1 MTFDEKVV
9 YGNTSYEDLLKEIH
23 KNSKDKEKQIKLL
36 IEQLK
41 PLIGDSVNSAIMIVP
56 LIASYLNSS
65 LKNDDN
71 LIKLAQLVQRGMA
84 PEATAEEGF
93 GFSDTEKEL
102 IMNQIHSIKKEIDK
116 PVEKPDVSQ

>member
-1 MTFDEKVV
+1 MSSSKIV
-9 YGNTSYEDLLKEIH
+9 YGNTTFEDLLKEIH
-23 KNSKDKEKQIKLL
+23 KNSKDKEKQIKVL

-71 LIKLAQLVQRGMA
+71 LIKLATIVQRSMI
-84 PEATAEEGF
+84 PEPGAEDAF

-102 IMNQIHSIKKEIDK
+102 IMNQINSIKKEVDK
-116 PVEKPDVSQ
+116 PVEKQEIPK